1 MICQKTEN
9 TSKPTEDRK
18 DNNWPRN
25 WMWAPLFFS
34 LHVRYPNASRPW
46 DLHLNRAHRTRLHI
60 QCKQS
65 SAASSWGVDEILRS
79 LCLYFHKRKI
89 CETAVIKSSLQCLSL
104 LHWIVVTRK
113 AKVFRTRDR
122 KMINIYFYRKIF
134 EKKIHKTIDYCWLS
148 FYLFNY
154 FFLQTSIWMYFKF

>member
-1 MICQKTEN
+1 M
-9 TSKPTEDRK
+9 SPT
-18 DNNWPRN
+18 
-25 WMWAPLFFS
+25 FFS

-46 DLHLNRAHRTRLHI
+46 DLHLNRAHRTPLHI

-65 SAASSWGVDEILRS
+65 SAVSSWGVDEILRS
-79 LCLYFHKRKI
+79 LCLYFHKRKN

-122 KMINIYFYRKIF
+122 KMINIYFYIKIF
-134 EKKIHKTIDYCWLS
+134 EKNPQNDWLLLIN

-154 FFLQTSIWMYFKF
+154 FFLTNFNMNVFQILTKSFLEKIS